1 MIVTEMKFNEIKN
14 QLKGY
19 TVGIAGAGGLGSN
32 CAIALARSGIGHLVI
47 ADHDIVENSN
57 LNRQYYFIDQVGMK
71 KTEALKKNIERINP
85 EVEVDIYDKEL
96 TKENIPV
103 IFRDCN
109 IIVEA
114 FDKSEM
120 KQILAET
127 VLSLWPERPLIIGSG
142 LAGYGKTNNLK
153 ERIIGSTLIVCGDEE
168 SEVTDES
175 PSMAPRVGIVANM
188 QANAVVEILM
198 KRENNEN
205 NT

>member
-1 MIVTEMKFNEIKN
+1 MIVTKMKFSEIKS
-14 QLKGY
+14 LLEGY

-32 CAIALARSGIGHLVI
+32 CAVALARSGIGHLVI
-47 ADHDIVENSN
+47 ADHDIIEISN

-85 EVEVDIYDKEL
+85 EVQVDIYDKEL

-103 IFRDCN
+103 IFRDCD

-114 FDKSEM
+114 FDKSDM

-127 VLSLWPERPLIIGSG
+127 VLSLWPERPLIMGSG

-153 ERIIGSTLIVCGDEE
+153 ERTIGSTLIVCGDEE

-198 KRENNEN
+198 KREKS
-205 NT
+205 

>member
-1 MIVTEMKFNEIKN
+1 MKFSEIKSH
-14 QLKGY
+14 LEGY

-32 CAIALARSGIGHLVI
+32 CAVALARSGIGHLVI

-85 EVEVDIYDKEL
+85 EVQVDIYDKEL

-103 IFRDCN
+103 IFRDCD

-114 FDKSEM
+114 FDKSDM

-153 ERIIGSTLIVCGDEE
+153 ERTIGSTLIVCGDEE

-188 QANAVVEILM
+188 QANAVVNILM
-198 KRENNEN
+198 KRENHEN